1 MEINTFKLL
10 ILDRQ
15 SDIFEQL
22 SKIWRKDGLQVRQA
36 NTWQDFVRFWQAD
49 LPDLIMVD
57 VGLINHDLARLYSI
71 FEATY
76 STNLQPSAGENI
88 YTKNI
93 HTILLIEKVDR
104 LPSVDT
110 LILLGDF
117 DYLIKPFTAA
127 EAIARVKNQQV
138 IWQLRQQLRSVPANT
153 DGKKA
158 EIVSTNSQETEISL
172 LQQEIKYRRYVENA
186 LRLSEERWQLVLQGN
201 NDGIFDWNIVTNQ
214 VFFSPRLLQ
223 MLGYSINEFPQ
234 EYTAWERLLHP
245 EDRQRVIET
254 LNAYLR
260 REINQYFIEYRLRCR
275 NSSYKWILARGQGQW
290 NEAGEA
296 IRMVGSHQDIS
307 QQKNIEVTLRKNV
320 TRYRELVESQN
331 IVLVCRWFPDTTLTF
346 VNQFC
351 CHYFGKKRENLIGT
365 KYLDLLPTEAEKK
378 QLKQFMAQVLKERVA
393 VNFPIQLVSIT
404 GKKRWFHWTLQPIL
418 ETKKSDQT
426 SDQIL
431 EIQSFAVDITEQ
443 KLREEFLSLMAKG
456 TASYTGHNFFAVC
469 VQNLVQLL
477 EVTCACVGEFT
488 KEKQQVKTQAFWYK
502 NQLVES
508 FIYDIF
514 NTPCYQ
520 VLTAGKECYY
530 PAGLTRLFPQDQYL
544 HDLNLQSYWGVPLF
558 NSQRQIIGH
567 LAIMH
572 EDYLSLDASQEII
585 LRIFAARAGVELERQ
600 QNELAIQQAK
610 EVAEAANRA
619 KTDFLATMSHELRTP
634 LNAILG
640 FSQLLVHQANFTAEQ
655 KQQLEII
662 NRSGE
667 HLLDL
672 INNILSLSK
681 IESGH
686 LVLQEKCF
694 DLYHLLDGIQEML
707 YMKASQKKLAL
718 IFDITPEV
726 PRCIKTDQAKLRQVL
741 INLIGNAIKFTI
753 TGQVILQVKYIP
765 PHANNTV
772 VTSHYQIAPN
782 TIFFTVI
789 DTGVGIADSEL
800 DMLFAPFG
808 QTKLGTVFTEGA
820 GLGLPI
826 SQEFVRLMGGD
837 ITVYS
842 KLGEGSIFNFHIR
855 TSICDVQDLPVN
867 IPPNLVLRIAPN
879 QPAYKIL
886 IVEDVLENSQLLVNI
901 LQPLGFQVMVAE
913 NGQEAIAR
921 WESWQPHLILM
932 DIIMPVMDGYTAT
945 KIIKERGGKQATPII
960 ALTAIA
966 FDEQKET
973 VINAGCD
980 DFLIKPFQ
988 ESVLLEK
995 LSKLLGIS
1003 YLYSEKVAS
1012 DQKNTNFKTNF
1023 KTITSQDLTI
1033 MPPDWMKQLNQAALA
1048 INDRQILALIKQIPV
1063 ENQDL
1068 INYLTDLVKN
1078 FRIDL
1083 ILELTE
1089 IEEKFSD

>member
-10 ILDRQ
+10 ILDHHQ
-15 SDIFEQL
+15 GIFNKL
-22 SKIWRKDGLQVRQA
+22 SKIWRKDGLQVRKA

-49 LPDLIMVD
+49 LPDLIMVNI
-57 VGLINHDLARLYSI
+57 GIINHDLAVLYNL
-71 FEATY
+71 FEKTY
-76 STNLQPSAGENI
+76 STNLKGANRE
-88 YTKNI
+88 KI
-93 HTILLIEKVDR
+93 HTILLIEKADPLPAVD
-104 LPSVDT
+104 P
-110 LILLGDF
+110 LILGDF
-117 DYLIKPFTAA
+117 DYLIKPFVPA

-138 IWQLRQQLRSVPANT
+138 IWQLRHQLNSLPT
-153 DGKKA
+153 DADGEKSLETSPQA
-158 EIVSTNSQETEISL
+158 TEINL
-172 LQQEIKYRRYVENA
+172 LQQEIKYRLSVEDA

-201 NDGIFDWNIVTNQ
+201 NDGIFDWNIITNQ
-214 VFFSPRLLQ
+214 LFYSPRLME
-223 MLGYSINEFPQ
+223 MLGHRQ
-234 EYTAWERLLHP
+234 EQIAPHYDTWENHLHP
-245 EDRQRVIET
+245 EDKKRVLEV

-260 REINQYFIEYRLRCR
+260 QEISQYFIEYRLRCR
-275 NSSYKWILARGQGQW
+275 NGSYKWILARGQGQW
-290 NEAGEA
+290 DEQGKPL
-296 IRMVGSHQDIS
+296 RMVGSLQDIS
-307 QQKNIEVTLRKNV
+307 QQKNIEATLRKNA

-365 KYLDLLPTEAEKK
+365 KYLDLLPSEEEKN
-378 QLKQFMAQVLKERVA
+378 QLKKFMEQVLTERVA
-393 VNFPIQLVSIT
+393 INFPIQLESIT

-418 ETKKSDQT
+418 ETKKSNE
-426 SDQIL
+426 IL

-477 EVTCACVGEFT
+477 EVTCACVGEFQA
-488 KEKQQVKTQAFWYK
+488 EKQEVKTQAFWYK
-502 NQLVES
+502 QQLVKNIVYNIS
-508 FIYDIF
+508 

-520 VLTAGKECYY
+520 VLMTGQECYY
-530 PAGLTRLFPQDQYL
+530 PASLTHLFPDDQYL
-544 HDLNLQSYWGVPLF
+544 QDLNLQSYWGVPLF

-572 EDYLSLDASQEII
+572 DQYLSLDASQEII

-600 QNELAIQQAK
+600 QTELAIQQAK
-610 EVAEAANRA
+610 EIAEAANRA

-640 FSQLLVHQANFTAEQ
+640 FSQLLVHQANFTTDQ
-655 KQQLEII
+655 KQQLGII

-694 DLYHLLDGIQEML
+694 DLHHLLDGIHEML
-707 YMKASQKKLAL
+707 YMKASQKKLSL
-718 IFDITPEV
+718 IFDVTPEV
-726 PRCIKTDQAKLRQVL
+726 PRYIKTDQGKLRQVL
-741 INLIGNAIKFTI
+741 INLIGNAIKFTS
-753 TGQVILQVKYIP
+753 TGKVILQVKYIP
-765 PHANNTV
+765 PHANSKVIT
-772 VTSHYQIAPN
+772 TQHQISLN
-782 TIFFTVI
+782 NILFTVI
-789 DTGVGIADSEL
+789 DTGAGIATSEL

-808 QTKLGTVFTEGA
+808 QTKLGTIFTEGA

-842 KLGEGSIFNFHIR
+842 KLGEGSIFNFDIR
-855 TSICDVQDLPVN
+855 AKICDVQDLPTN
-867 IPPNLVLRIAPN
+867 LYPNPVLRIAPN

-886 IVEDVLENSQLLVNI
+886 IVEDILENSQLLVSI
-901 LQPLGFQVMVAE
+901 LQPLGFQVMTAE
-913 NGQEAIAR
+913 NGEEAIAR
-921 WESWQPHLILM
+921 WETWQPHLILM

-988 ESVLLEK
+988 ESALLEK
-995 LSKLLGIS
+995 LSKFLGIS
-1003 YLYSEKVAS
+1003 YLYDQDSIPAQERKIVTKVTT
-1012 DQKNTNFKTNF
+1012 QN
-1023 KTITSQDLTI
+1023 LTI
-1033 MPPDWMKQLNQAALA
+1033 MSIDWIKQLNQAALA
-1048 INDRQILALIKQIPV
+1048 VNDRQILALIQEIPA

-1068 INYLTDLVKN
+1068 INYLTDLVEN
-1078 FRIDL
+1078 YRIDL

-1089 IEEKFSD
+1089 IEDESGNLSSN